1 MKYVQFRTPAFVCAR
16 EAEAGGRSRAPASL
30 SRLVPLGLVLALTML
45 AASLSDSAEAADRTA
60 RLSKGQAIAPKGA
73 PHRVERAITAAN
85 RIAKGKGYCYGGGH
99 ADWKSRCYDCSGA
112 VSYALGDRGARVLRR
127 PRPSGDFMRW
137 RTPGKGKWITVYA
150 NSGHAYAVIAG
161 LRFDT
166 SMTAGAGPGW
176 SKERRSSRGYRE
188 RHPRHL

>member
-1 MKYVQFRTPAFVCAR
+1 LKYVQFRMPALVSAC
-16 EAEAGGRSRAPASL
+16 EAEAEGRSRAPALL
-30 SRLVPLGLVLALTML
+30 SRLVPLGFLLALTL
-45 AASLSDSAEAADRTA
+45 LVGPGSEQADAARKA
-60 RLSKGQAIAPKGA
+60 RLIKGQAIAPKGA

-112 VSYALGDRGARVLRR
+112 VSYALGDRGARVVRR

>member
-1 MKYVQFRTPAFVCAR
+1 MSDACRETKRAHVRLPA
-16 EAEAGGRSRAPASL
+16 
-30 SRLVPLGLVLALTML
+30 LVGAAVSFALALTLL
-45 AASLSDSAEAADRTA
+45 AGPASENADAAKRA
-60 RLSKGQAIAPKGA
+60 RLVKGQAIAPKSA

-85 RIAKGKGYCYGGGH
+85 RIARGKGYCYGGGH

-137 RTPGKGKWITVYA
+137 RKRGKGDWITVYA
-150 NSGHAYAVIAG
+150 NGGHAYAVIAG

-166 SMTAGAGPGW
+166 SMTRGKGPGW
-176 SKERRSSRGYRE
+176 SEERRSSRGFAA
-188 RHPRHL
+188 RHPRNL

>member
-1 MKYVQFRTPAFVCAR
+1 M
-16 EAEAGGRSRAPASL
+16 
-30 SRLVPLGLVLALTML
+30 
-45 AASLSDSAEAADRTA
+45 
-60 RLSKGQAIAPKGA
+60 
-73 PHRVERAITAAN
+73 H
-85 RIAKGKGYCYGGGH
+85 
-99 ADWKSRCYDCSGA
+99 
-112 VSYALGDRGARVLRR
+112 
-127 PRPSGDFMRW
+127 W

>member
-1 MKYVQFRTPAFVCAR
+1 LKKIEVRMPAF
-16 EAEAGGRSRAPASL
+16 AGA
-30 SRLVPLGLVLALTML
+30 VLGLALATLL
-45 AASLSDSAEAADRTA
+45 FAGALSEDARAADRTA
-60 RLSKGQAIAPKGA
+60 RLVQGEAVAPKGA

-99 ADWKSRCYDCSGA
+99 ADWKSSCYDCSGA

-127 PRPSGDFMRW
+127 PRSSGELMRW
-137 RTPGKGKWITVYA
+137 RTRGKGKWITVYA

-166 SMTAGAGPGW
+166 SMTPGAGPGW
-176 SKERRSSRGYRE
+176 SDERRSPRGYRE